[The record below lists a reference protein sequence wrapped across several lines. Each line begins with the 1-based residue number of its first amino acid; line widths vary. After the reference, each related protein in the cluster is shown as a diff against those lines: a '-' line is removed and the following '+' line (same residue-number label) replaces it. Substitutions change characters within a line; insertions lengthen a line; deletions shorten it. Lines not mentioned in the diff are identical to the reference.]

1 MRRSWITWLA
11 PRRPRVTETVEAS
24 QPVDVGTTG
33 LKLRGSLQLRHV
45 DAGSC
50 NGCEL
55 EIASIFSPFYD
66 AEQYGI
72 RLVASPRHADAAL
85 VTGPVTKNMV
95 GPLATTIEALAAPA
109 VVIALGDCAKDCG
122 VFKGAYGVEG
132 SVTDVASVHLEIP
145 GCPPTSAPT
154 TPSGPMRPSR
164 VVTSW

>member
-1 MRRSWITWLA
+1 MKRSWLSRLV
-11 PRRPRVTETVEAS
+11 PSRPRVTETVEANH
-24 QPVDVGTTG
+24 PGDAGATG
-33 LKLRGSLQLRHV
+33 LNLRGSLQLRHV

-55 EIASIFSPFYD
+55 EIASIFSPYYD

-85 VTGPVTKNMV
+85 VTGPVTKNML

-109 VVIALGDCAKDCG
+109 VVIAVGDCAKDCG

-145 GCPPTSAPT
+145 GCPPTPT
-154 TPSGPMRPSR
+154 QIIAALRGLANS
-164 VVTSW
+164 